1 MIQVVISEEYVGQR
15 IDKAL
20 PVILPDFTRSK
31 IQSLIE
37 NKKILV
43 NEEVVKSSYK
53 LELDDEVTINI
64 VEVDLSVNPEN
75 IPLDI
80 RYEDDDVVVIN
91 KEQGMVVHPAN
102 GHYSGT
108 LVNALLYHFENL
120 SKGSNEVRP
129 GIVHRIDK
137 DTSGLLMVAKND
149 AAHEFLSAQLKD
161 KTAYRRYIALVK
173 GEIPHNEGEI
183 RAPIG
188 RSNAN
193 RKEMAV
199 VSEGK
204 SAVTHFKVIERLHGY
219 TLIECILETGRTHQI
234 RVHMAYIGHPVEGD
248 PMYGK
253 RSSKLYNKGQLLT
266 AYKLRLIHPK
276 TKEEMTFEVPLPD
289 YFIDIINNLN

>member
-108 LVNALLYHFENL
+108 LVNALLLECCLILCYNL
-120 SKGSNEVRP
+120 
-129 GIVHRIDK
+129 
-137 DTSGLLMVAKND
+137 
-149 AAHEFLSAQLKD
+149 
-161 KTAYRRYIALVK
+161 
-173 GEIPHNEGEI
+173 
-183 RAPIG
+183 
-188 RSNAN
+188 AN
-193 RKEMAV
+193 
-199 VSEGK
+199 
-204 SAVTHFKVIERLHGY
+204 
-219 TLIECILETGRTHQI
+219 
-234 RVHMAYIGHPVEGD
+234 
-248 PMYGK
+248 
-253 RSSKLYNKGQLLT
+253 
-266 AYKLRLIHPK
+266 
-276 TKEEMTFEVPLPD
+276 
-289 YFIDIINNLN
+289 